1 MFDWVG
7 SDDVEGVSEESGD
20 EICVAGSE
28 KLKSVAAI
36 AGVIGL
42 GRL

>member
-28 KLKSVAAI
+28 KLKSLAAI
-36 AGVIGL
+36 SGVIGFGIL
-42 GRL
+42 